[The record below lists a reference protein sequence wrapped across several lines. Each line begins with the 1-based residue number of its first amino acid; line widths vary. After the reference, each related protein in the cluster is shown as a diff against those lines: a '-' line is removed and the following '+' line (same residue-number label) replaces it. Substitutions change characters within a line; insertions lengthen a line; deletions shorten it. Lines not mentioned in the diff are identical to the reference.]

1 MKLAMANHAK
11 WMISGAR
18 HAAPLLG
25 YSDQRRPADDAAKV
39 RSLWRFLA
47 LVYLEDPPTREDVQS
62 VTCLDAVMM
71 SVIDLLNTGCA

>member
-47 LVYLEDPPTREDVQS
+47 LVYLEDPPTRR
-62 VTCLDAVMM
+62 L
-71 SVIDLLNTGCA
+71 G